1 MESKCPTSVYMT
13 LLYLFTKC
21 IFQNEFVINKKV
33 MVSNRLKSEKW
44 MNVQVGDIVK
54 LENNE
59 FVTVS
64 YSRPI
69 DVTLHYNTI

>member
-1 MESKCPTSVYMT
+1 MESKCPTAVYMT

-33 MVSNRLKSEKW
+33 TVSNRLKSEKW

>member
-64 YSRPI
+64 
-69 DVTLHYNTI
+69 L

>member
-13 LLYLFTKC
+13 LLDLFPKC
-21 IFQNEFVINKKV
+21 VFQNEFVINSKV

-64 YSRPI
+64 
-69 DVTLHYNTI
+69 L

>member
-13 LLYLFTKC
+13 LLDLFTKC
-21 IFQNEFVINKKV
+21 IFQNEFVINSKV

-64 YSRPI
+64 
-69 DVTLHYNTI
+69 L

>member
-1 MESKCPTSVYMT
+1 MESKCPTSVYMA
-13 LLYLFTKC
+13 LLDLFTKC
-21 IFQNEFVINKKV
+21 IFQNEFVINSKV

-64 YSRPI
+64 
-69 DVTLHYNTI
+69 L